1 MRRSPEDRSVNW
13 MWWLAI
19 GFVVGVYF
27 GIALTSLMQLSSRR
41 KQSDIRWLALSA
53 NPLEGPSTITL

>member
-1 MRRSPEDRSVNW
+1 MNW